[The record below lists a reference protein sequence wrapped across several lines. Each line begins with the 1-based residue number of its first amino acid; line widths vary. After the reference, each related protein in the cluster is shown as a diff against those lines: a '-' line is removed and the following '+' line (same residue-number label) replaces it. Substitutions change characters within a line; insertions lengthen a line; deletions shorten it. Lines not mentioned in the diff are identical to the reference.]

1 MMHNPC
7 ARHALLATCVLV
19 LLGCAD
25 RDRWP
30 SLLDV
35 PPLPDTAPVVPD
47 SLLNPPAPEDTSAPT
62 SAPEDTSAPGT
73 NAPTSAPGANAPT
86 SAPGANAPTS
96 APTSTDQSEP

>member
-7 ARHALLATCVLV
+7 ARRALLATCVLV

-25 RDRWP
+25 RDQWP

-47 SLLNPPAPEDTSAPT
+47 SLLNAPPLSEVDDEQEDTSAPDTSAPT
-62 SAPEDTSAPGT
+62 SK
-73 NAPTSAPGANAPT
+73 
-86 SAPGANAPTS
+86 
-96 APTSTDQSEP
+96 DQSEP